1 MEPVPVPPTTHS
13 ATNPPERAA
22 DAPHPAAR
30 SAVHRAVASASRA
43 LHNGPRPDE
52 APEDAR
58 RRRRVDA
65 RIAGAVLVL
74 QVVLA
79 LLNPDRN
86 GHRPD
91 AFGWALLV
99 ASAMVLIGRRHS
111 PMLVTVM
118 VVFMVGP
125 YHAMD
130 NVHIA
135 VVPAGLLAVYTLA
148 VIGPPLRSFLTVTAV
163 ISIMVSAMTLSGKP
177 HAGLDMLRTSG
188 WVLSVVVIG
197 EAVRIHRKYIAAIL
211 ERAERAERTREDEAA
226 RRVAEERLRIARD
239 LHDLLAH
246 SITLIGVQ
254 TSVAAHVLIADPERL
269 DREAMAKSLDSIA
282 DTCRDARAELRATLQ
297 VLRGVAGGDADHAD
311 EEDTGPLPGLAGLA
325 DLAAAAE
332 AAGVRVDLTV
342 DVEASELA
350 PAVGAAAYRI
360 VQEALTNAVRHAPG
374 TRVRITLVRDEGE
387 LSVAAVDD
395 GPRGEGEPL
404 TVPVETGYGIVGMRE
419 RARSVAGTLSAG
431 PREDG
436 PGFAIR
442 AALPW
447 GRSGPPGGRTGAGTG
462 AGATAGIGA
471 GTGAGATAGTGA
483 GTGTGTTP
491 DVGTGTG
498 TGTGQTVAAPREA
511 TA

>member
-1 MEPVPVPPTTHS
+1 MEPVPASSVTHS
-13 ATNPPERAA
+13 TSNSPA
-22 DAPHPAAR
+22 HPAAH
-30 SAVHRAVASASRA
+30 SAAHRAITSVLRA
-43 LHNGPRPDE
+43 LHSGPRPAE
-52 APEDAR
+52 GRGETR
-58 RRRRVDA
+58 RRRWVDA
-65 RIAGAVLVL
+65 GIAGAVLVL
-74 QVVLA
+74 QIGLA
-79 LLNPDRN
+79 LLGPGDN

-91 AFGWALLV
+91 AIGWALLA
-99 ASAMVLIGRRHS
+99 ASAAVLVGRRHS
-111 PMLVTVM
+111 PMAVTAA
-118 VVFMVGP
+118 VVLMVGP

-148 VIGPPLRSFLTVTAV
+148 VIGPPLRSFLTV
-163 ISIMVSAMTLSGKP
+163 SILLAGMVTLMTVGSNVQ
-177 HAGLDMLRTSG
+177 AGADMLRSSG

-197 EAVRIHRKYIAAIL
+197 EAIRIHRKYIAAIL
-211 ERAERAERTREDEAA
+211 ERAERAERTREEEAA

-269 DREAMAKSLDSIA
+269 DREAMAKALDGIS

-297 VLRGVAGGDADHAD
+297 VLRGSAGGDHDGAD

-332 AAGVRVDLTV
+332 AAGVRVNLTV
-342 DVEASELA
+342 DVEASELS

-360 VQEALTNAVRHAPG
+360 VQEALTNVVRHAPG

-387 LSVAAVDD
+387 LCVAAVDE
-395 GPRGEGEPL
+395 GPSGQGPPVTAGAVEP
-404 TVPVETGYGIVGMRE
+404 GYGIVGMRE
-419 RARSVAGTLSAG
+419 RARSVSGTLTAG
-431 PREDG
+431 PRADG

-447 GRSGPPGGRTGAGTG
+447 GRGGSPGGRTGN
-462 AGATAGIGA
+462 
-471 GTGAGATAGTGA
+471 
-483 GTGTGTTP
+483 
-491 DVGTGTG
+491 
-498 TGTGQTVAAPREA
+498 GQTAVPPREA